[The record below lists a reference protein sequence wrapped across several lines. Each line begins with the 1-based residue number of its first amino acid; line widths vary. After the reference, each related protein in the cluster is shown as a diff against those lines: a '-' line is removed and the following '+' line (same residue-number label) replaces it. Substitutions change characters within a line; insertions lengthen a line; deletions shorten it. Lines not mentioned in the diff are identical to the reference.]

1 MNGLGL
7 FFVGHRISDSV
18 FCWSEMDGGR
28 LSSANFGG
36 RGLSIGPPIVS
47 LHRAKMSPT
56 NDKMHAD
63 REAWV
68 ALVAPGRLFGIGK
81 NYHSG
86 TAGDTMERLCKCT
99 LYCTMYTIHVKTS
112 LLVSNIRLLFGFV
125 KLNQSTNSETTC
137 SMYKIY

>member
-1 MNGLGL
+1 MNGLWL

-18 FCWSEMDGGR
+18 FCWSEMDGLR

-63 REAWV
+63 REPWV
-68 ALVAPGRLFGIGK
+68 ALVAPGDFLSLAKMIILELEKQLRGCASVR
-81 NYHSG
+81 Y
-86 TAGDTMERLCKCT
+86 TAQCT
-99 LYCTMYTIHVKTS
+99 LYM
-112 LLVSNIRLLFGFV
+112 
-125 KLNQSTNSETTC
+125 
-137 SMYKIY
+137 

>member
-18 FCWSEMDGGR
+18 FCWSEMDGLR

-63 REAWV
+63 REPWV

-86 TAGDTMERLCKCT
+86 TGETIERLCKCT
-99 LYCTMYTIHVKTS
+99 LYCTMYTIHVKIS
-112 LLVSNIRLLFGFV
+112 LLVSNIRLLFGFA
-125 KLNQSTNSETTC
+125 KLNQSTNSETA
-137 SMYKIY
+137 M

>member
-1 MNGLGL
+1 MNGLWL

-18 FCWSEMDGGR
+18 FCWSEMDGVR

-63 REAWV
+63 REPWV

-81 NYHSG
+81 NDHSG
-86 TAGDTMERLCKCT
+86 TGDTMERLCVQVYNVHCT
-99 LYCTMYTIHVKTS
+99 CKDMPA
-112 LLVSNIRLLFGFV
+112 RL
-125 KLNQSTNSETTC
+125 KH
-137 SMYKIY
+137 

>member
-18 FCWSEMDGGR
+18 FCWSEMDGLR

-63 REAWV
+63 REPWV

-86 TAGDTMERLCKCT
+86 TAGDTMERLCKCK
-99 LYCTMYTIHVKTS
+99 LHCTMYTVHVKTS

-125 KLNQSTNSETTC
+125 KLNQSTNSETA
-137 SMYKIY
+137 M